1 MKSKKEVLKNVCL
14 VLDLR
19 IRYIALCYELTA
31 VKVAGKKNTVMAAMI
46 LITLL
51 SREVDSAILCDEC
64 ARLVLVLAILRL
76 IAESRCAMP
85 L

>member
-1 MKSKKEVLKNVCL
+1 MSAVYQLIPRPKYA
-14 VLDLR
+14 
-19 IRYIALCYELTA
+19 IIELTA

-51 SREVDSAILCDEC
+51 SREVDSAMLCDDC
-64 ARLVLVLAILRL
+64 ARLVLVLAKRRL
-76 IAESRCAMP
+76 IAESRCAIP